1 MGDVGYLGEG
11 GAQRLASFV
20 TRLGKEGRSMTRL
33 IVAAILT
40 LGALASAALAQD
52 PPRQVLRTIGPSE
65 MQQIPHPANI
75 YAPPRYPPRHWNPT
89 GGFDSQIHSYGSGIN
104 VSSPMPHASVPSW

>member
-1 MGDVGYLGEG
+1 
-11 GAQRLASFV
+11 
-20 TRLGKEGRSMTRL
+20 
-33 IVAAILT
+33 
-40 LGALASAALAQD
+40 
-52 PPRQVLRTIGPSE
+52 